1 MLQEYRLQPLQ
12 EYHANDLRYKCHLLS
27 EFITKTMETW
37 EEPTNSMKRVDQVTK
52 DLRQVGTTVDDEYKY
67 VVVS

>member
-1 MLQEYRLQPLQ
+1 
-12 EYHANDLRYKCHLLS
+12 
-27 EFITKTMETW
+27 METW

-52 DLRQVGTTVDDEYKY
+52 DLGQVRTTVDDGYKH